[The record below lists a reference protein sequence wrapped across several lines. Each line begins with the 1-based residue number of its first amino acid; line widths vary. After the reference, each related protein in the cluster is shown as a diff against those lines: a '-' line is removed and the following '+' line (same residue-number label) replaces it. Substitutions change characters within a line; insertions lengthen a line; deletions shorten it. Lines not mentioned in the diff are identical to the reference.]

1 MKRIFKHKIIKHSF
15 LVGVLIFAFV
25 GFSFVAVY
33 FAIKFKITNSNGI
46 IDSQNEAFWESGKN
60 KAYTKDN
67 LLTLENYCRLST
79 LNTYYPTQVNN
90 LEKKL
95 ITDATSTQKV
105 LELLDFVTKNNLSY
119 QKDFKKCLTTDSSKK
134 LSTADFISVFYQSNS
149 PLIWMNT
156 PEWQVFKEAVSK
168 DKDTLIRVE
177 KETGIKSRTLVAILA
192 AEQMRLYYS
201 QRGIYEKFFAPLKIL
216 GSQSQFSW
224 GIMGLK
230 PDTAIVIE
238 NNLTSTTSPFYLGK
252 ANENILTFTDKD
264 TDQQR
269 FERITNE
276 HDHYYAYLYSSIYL
290 KQIIAQWQKVGV
302 DISNRPEILAT
313 LYNIGFANSKP
324 NSNPQVGGAEL
335 DIGDQKYSF
344 GRLAYEFYY
353 SGELTDFL
361 NY

>member
-1 MKRIFKHKIIKHSF
+1 MKRIFKHKIVKRSF
-15 LVGVLIFAFV
+15 LIGVLIFAFV

-60 KAYTKDN
+60 KAYTKDS
-67 LLTLENYCRLST
+67 LLTVENYCRLSV
-79 LNTYYPTQVNN
+79 LNTYYPTQVSK
-90 LEKKL
+90 LEQKI

-105 LELLDFVTKNNLSY
+105 IELLDFAAKNNPAY
-119 QKDFKKCLTTDSSKK
+119 QNGINKCSINKNSRKITI
-134 LSTADFISVFYQSNS
+134 ADFISTFYQSNS
-149 PLIWMNT
+149 PLVWMNA

-168 DKDTLIRVE
+168 DKGTLVRVE

-201 QRGIYEKFFAPLKIL
+201 QRGIYEEFFAPLKIL

-230 PDTAIVIE
+230 PDTAIAIE
-238 NNLTSTTSPFYLGK
+238 NNLASTTSPFYLGK
-252 ANENILTFTDKD
+252 ANENTLAFTDQD

-276 HDHYYAYLYSSIYL
+276 HDHYYAFLYSAIYL
-290 KQIIAQWQKVGV
+290 KQIIAQWQKSGV
-302 DISNRPEILAT
+302 EISNRPEILAT
-313 LYNIGFANSKP
+313 LYNIGFVNSKP
-324 NSNPQVGGAEL
+324 NNNPQVGGAEL

-361 NY
+361 SY